1 MSING
6 INMYDSLHKAYSMA
20 KHYDTLLPNYTPMHL
35 RKCIRNHLLTFYNAA
50 NNLSGQELLDAAIAS
65 RQVIKSVKNDNKG
78 LKNIFKKDFFLF
90 NPFLNRR
97 MNIRLNNAF
106 WEDFELTKAMEKYVH
121 NVHVECKNR
130 GLNSLD
136 IFK

>member
-20 KHYDTLLPNYTPMHL
+20 KHYDTLLPNYAPTHL
-35 RKCIRNHLLTFYNAA
+35 RKCIKKHLLVFYNAA
-50 NNLSGQELLDAAIAS
+50 NNLTGQELIDAAIKG
-65 RQVIKSVKNDNKG
+65 RQVIKTVRNDNKG
-78 LKNIFKKDFFLF
+78 LSNVFKKDFFLF

-97 MNIRLNNAF
+97 MNIRLNNTF
-106 WEDFELTKAMEKYVH
+106 YEDFELSKAMDEYVH
-121 NVHVECKNR
+121 NVHVECEKR